1 MATLRLIGTCR
12 QRIGWRRKTDAA
24 AHVRHLAGGGVVR
37 VDFGR
42 LYGCQWV
49 AIAGVGSDVE
59 IVTHDGAR
67 IAARREW
74 PTLTI
79 TAE

>member
-12 QRIGWRRKTDAA
+12 RQIGWRLKSDAIA
-24 AHVRHLAGGGVVR
+24 QIRALADGCVVR

-49 AIAGVGSDVE
+49 ALRGVGSEVE
-59 IVTHDGAR
+59 IVAHDGAR

-79 TAE
+79 LE